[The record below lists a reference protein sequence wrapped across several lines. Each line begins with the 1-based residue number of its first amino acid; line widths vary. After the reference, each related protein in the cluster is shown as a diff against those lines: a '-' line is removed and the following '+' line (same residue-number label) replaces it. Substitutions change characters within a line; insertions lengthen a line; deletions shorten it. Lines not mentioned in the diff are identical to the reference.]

1 MEETLAGDDGGVLRD
16 LISKGWVREGI
27 VVLGTGPG
35 AIGGNGG
42 SDPVLAGLQDSS
54 DEEGL
59 EKIGYGEAGVKGKEK
74 IVGGAGE
81 KAAAGKGRRW
91 WEEPGWD
98 GGRGGGSVLERAYL
112 AEDWGR
118 RVVDRK

>member
-1 MEETLAGDDGGVLRD
+1 MEETLAGEDGGVLRD

-35 AIGGNGG
+35 AIGGKGTQ
-42 SDPVLAGLQDSS
+42 DPTLAGLVDSS

-59 EKIGYGEAGVKGKEK
+59 EKIGYREAGVKGKEK
-74 IVGGAGE
+74 ALNAGE
-81 KAAAGKGRRW
+81 KGSSKGRRW

-98 GGRGGGSVLERAYL
+98 GGKGGGSVLEKTYL
-112 AEDWGR
+112 QEDWRR